1 MADWTL
7 PFTARYRYMRVS
19 RTTGLE
25 CERLT
30 NIVRGGSITR
40 KLGTDVFEGA
50 SLEYRGSF
58 DIGTD
63 LIRVYLDATFEDG
76 SNESCA
82 LGTFIVN
89 SPQRKVGG
97 GEDGG
102 SLVLDG
108 RLQELADT
116 DFLEGFSLP
125 AGTNAVEAAC
135 DIVADCG
142 LRVQYDPATTCWVA
156 H

>member
-1 MADWTL
+1 MPDWTL

-116 DFLEGFSLP
+116 DFLEGFSLAP
-125 AGTNAVEAAC
+125 TPSRRLAILLPIAAC
-135 DIVADCG
+135 GFNTI
-142 LRVQYDPATTCWVA
+142 RATTCWVA

>member
-63 LIRVYLDATFEDG
+63 LIRRTSRTYAIYLRF
-76 SNESCA
+76 C
-82 LGTFIVN
+82 
-89 SPQRKVGG
+89 
-97 GEDGG
+97 
-102 SLVLDG
+102 
-108 RLQELADT
+108 
-116 DFLEGFSLP
+116 
-125 AGTNAVEAAC
+125 
-135 DIVADCG
+135 
-142 LRVQYDPATTCWVA
+142 
-156 H
+156 